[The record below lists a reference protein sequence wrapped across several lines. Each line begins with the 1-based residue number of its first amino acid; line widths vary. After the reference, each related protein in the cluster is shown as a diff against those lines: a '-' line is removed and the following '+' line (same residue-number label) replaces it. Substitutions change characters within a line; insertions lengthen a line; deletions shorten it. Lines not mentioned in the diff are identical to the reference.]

1 MKEGFITPPEHI
13 DFEPPKLFGDTG
25 RIIDGAIAYLSPGGG
40 GPVKQHTHR
49 HNHMFIVVKGEAKV
63 LLGDQTVIIRRDES
77 FLVKGEIPH
86 SVWNNSD
93 GETVMIGINVD

>member
-40 GPVKQHTHR
+40 PVKQHTT
-49 HNHMFIVVKGEAKV
+49 ATTPP
-63 LLGDQTVIIRRDES
+63 LQ
-77 FLVKGEIPH
+77 PH
-86 SVWNNSD
+86 VYC
-93 GETVMIGINVD
+93 GKR